1 MRGDPGSPEEAAA
14 EMVNGRRLLP
24 GEPPDSNY
32 AEDARY
38 WTKVYQELIDT
49 KRGVLEETRR
59 PLPALEERSA
69 HRFEL
74 VGSNE
79 RVVLHGMDISEEAFK
94 GASGKDGS
102 RASGIPEHIHHLHC
116 CRGRMRGRQGVSG
129 ETRSS
134 PSITMNGSLPT
145 SSLAH
150 KMAWPNPR
158 GSDCR
163 TEV

>member
-59 PLPALEERSA
+59 PLPALEEPAAEEIRSTDLVA
-69 HRFEL
+69 LNAELDRFF
-74 VGSNE
+74 E
-79 RVVLHGMDISEEAFK
+79 RLRFWEA
-94 GASGKDGS
+94 
-102 RASGIPEHIHHLHC
+102 RL
-116 CRGRMRGRQGVSG
+116 RQLD
-129 ETRSS
+129 T
-134 PSITMNGSLPT
+134 
-145 SSLAH
+145 
-150 KMAWPNPR
+150 
-158 GSDCR
+158 
-163 TEV
+163 